1 MVPEPA
7 PEKTRLAQLASSSK
21 FTVRQLKI
29 SATFSLLLL
38 IADTGWKC
46 KPLKMQD
53 PIAPWSATIILRR
66 KELNEETKQLRLWMQ
81 RNQKQK
87 WKCANFDIAMPKE
100 HIWWLSAVFIYISA
114 TNDDYLL
121 ILFIQTSFRRD
132 PKRVFLRSWQKVTKL
147 VITTLYCENNLSLRC
162 YWHNIVS

>member
-53 PIAPWSATIILRR
+53 PIASWSATIILRR

-87 WKCANFDIAMPKE
+87 WKCANFDIAMPKG
-100 HIWWLSAVFIYISA
+100 HIWWFSAVFIYISV

-121 ILFIQTSFRRD
+121 ILFIQTSNGCFWGLD
-132 PKRVFLRSWQKVTKL
+132 KKSQSWWLQL
-147 VITTLYCENNLSLRC
+147 C
-162 YWHNIVS
+162 IVRIILA